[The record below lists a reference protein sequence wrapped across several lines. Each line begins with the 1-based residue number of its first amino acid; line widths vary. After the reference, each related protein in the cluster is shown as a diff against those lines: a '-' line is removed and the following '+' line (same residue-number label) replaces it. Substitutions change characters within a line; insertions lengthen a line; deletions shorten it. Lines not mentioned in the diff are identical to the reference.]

1 MSPALREFLI
11 LKIKR
16 RCGWLRNDPLM
27 MNYHDREWGV
37 PLHDDQGLF
46 EFLVLSGTQAGLN
59 WSMILNKRENYRR
72 AFDEFKPEKVARYT
86 EKRILKL
93 LKNPGIIRN
102 RMKVQAAIK
111 NAGALLKIQDQMGSF
126 DEYIWGFVDGRP
138 LQNRR
143 RSLSHLPAR
152 TGISDQMSRDLRLRG
167 FQFVGS
173 TICYAFMQ
181 TVGIVNDHMVGC
193 YRHRELRR

>member
-1 MSPALREFLI
+1 
-11 LKIKR
+11 
-16 RCGWLRNDPLM
+16 